1 MPASEPEH
9 ETRTVNGIDSVTF
22 RDFRPAALQQ
32 PLSLGIEDSLLGPVM
47 LAVPSFFNAATLRT
61 NRSARA
67 SFYAQARAL
76 LVSHWQSI
84 PTPRSS

>member
-1 MPASEPEH
+1 
-9 ETRTVNGIDSVTF
+9 
-22 RDFRPAALQQ
+22 
-32 PLSLGIEDSLLGPVM
+32 M

>member
-1 MPASEPEH
+1 MPASEPEY

-61 NRSARA
+61 NRST
-67 SFYAQARAL
+67 FYAQARAL

-84 PTPRSS
+84 ATPRSS